1 MSDDINQT
9 RRKAIGNRI
18 KELRKKAGYSSY
30 ETFATD
36 NGMPRKNYWRVEN
49 GNNFTINTL
58 LRLSEIHK
66 ITLEEFFKG
75 ID

>member
-1 MSDDINQT
+1 MSDDINQA

-18 KELRKKAGYSSY
+18 KQLRKKAGYTSY

-36 NGMPRKNYWRVEN
+36 NGLPRKNYWRVEN

-58 LRLSEIHK
+58 LRLSEIHQ
-66 ITLEEFFKG
+66 ITLEEFFKD

>member
-1 MSDDINQT
+1 MEEKNKKRS
-9 RRKAIGNRI
+9 KAIAARI
-18 KELRKKAGYSSY
+18 KELRIGAGYTSY

-36 NGMPRKNYWRVEN
+36 HGMPRKNYWRIEH

-58 LRLSEIHK
+58 LRITNIHG

-75 ID
+75 LK